1 MRGVL
6 RPMLIAGVAGILPAC
21 SQPSA
26 QGGPDAGPLRAAP
39 AAAEAKSAEARP
51 WEVDFHLSGGFAG
64 MMKQLRISHDGR
76 LVAENLKRRT
86 RVEKNLSPEELRN
99 LDRMIAGSRPAPA
112 PVPQGTAGRRCA
124 DCINYRLTVTGTG
137 ERPAL
142 SENGTIEGRQPSDP
156 DLIGF
161 LISLLNQ
168 TVPP

>member
-1 MRGVL
+1 
-6 RPMLIAGVAGILPAC
+6 MLLAGVMGILPAC

-26 QGGPDAGPLRAAP
+26 QGGPDAGPLRAAEVAP
-39 AAAEAKSAEARP
+39 EAKSAEAGP
-51 WEVDFHLSGGFAG
+51 WEVDFQLSGGFAG

-76 LVAENLKRRT
+76 LVAENLKRRA
-86 RVEKNLSPEELRN
+86 RVEKHLSPEELRN
-99 LDRMIAGSRPAPA
+99 LDRMITQSRPAPA
-112 PVPQGTAGRRCA
+112 AMPQGTLGRRCA

-137 ERPAL
+137 ERPAR
-142 SENGTIEGRQPSDP
+142 SESGTIEGRRPSDP